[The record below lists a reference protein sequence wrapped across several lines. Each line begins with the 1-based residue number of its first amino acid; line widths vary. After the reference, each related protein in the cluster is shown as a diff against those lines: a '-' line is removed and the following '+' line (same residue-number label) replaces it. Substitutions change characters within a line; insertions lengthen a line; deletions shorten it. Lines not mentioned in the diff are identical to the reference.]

1 MITGGRA
8 VVFYTND
15 HLSCS
20 AGFDAQYPL
29 SDISRVELVQENS
42 IAIYQ
47 NETIRLPRGDS
58 SNTGIGVKITTK
70 QSDDGYY
77 DFIAFG
83 SLDGERFAC
92 GLLCL
97 LEKQALTQ

>member
-29 SDISRVELVQENS
+29 SDISRVELVQETVL
-42 IAIYQ
+42 Q
-47 NETIRLPRGDS
+47 F
-58 SNTGIGVKITTK
+58 TK
-70 QSDDGYY
+70 MKLSDFQEVTVVILG
-77 DFIAFG
+77 
-83 SLDGERFAC
+83 
-92 GLLCL
+92 
-97 LEKQALTQ
+97 